1 MDWALPDYLSI
12 RCQHVTLQRSRYLG
26 RQNQYNRIH
35 ISLIRLEQLNFG
47 SDWMKFKIGDG
58 IKAQNSYGV
67 LANELSL
74 STSV

>member
-1 MDWALPDYLSI
+1 
-12 RCQHVTLQRSRYLG
+12 
-26 RQNQYNRIH
+26 
-35 ISLIRLEQLNFG
+35 LEQLNFG